1 MFEQNLQDQEKAPR
15 NQPQEQLFEDYEI
28 KNWRVSTRIYKILG
42 LSIILNLIAILTMGQ
57 TNLMTRKG
65 CDSPLVGSV
74 CDVLDTVYFGSKL
87 FGTDTG
93 YIDAD
98 YEKTD
103 LAEADITYIDVSGRE
118 APLTY
123 PAGYF
128 QLANPGE
135 FEAIPPGEEQPA
147 FPTNIPGF
155 STVPSGRNDLG
166 LQPQVTPTPN
176 RNPIEGELPDVN
188 DDDPVTK
195 TPPFVTGRPG
205 KRGGGSTIGGMVK
218 PTPKT
223 TPTPAPPGPTD
234 QELADASTKLNK
246 KPGYDLAYGV
256 LDQLSAPN
264 RTLDLSRTFKI
275 EMNGVLNEEGRLSP
289 NESGI
294 VSAEGDEEMKLL
306 AKRAIETVND
316 MGMFIFVK
324 KFDVDHINFK
334 LEQDDKQIYAVLKSD
349 KKDLD
354 SARRTVN
361 GMKKAIAL
369 AKLLNVADEDTV
381 ALLKAATI
389 TQQGKSFV
397 ISFTF
402 PKEDAQMLIKRQLEK
417 AAVRRAQEIEAQ
429 KKAAGSVSPAPPGNS
444 ASGLK

>member
-1 MFEQNLQDQEKAPR
+1 MFEQKIQDQEMPSGDTS
-15 NQPQEQLFEDYEI
+15 QPQLFKDYEI
-28 KNWRVSTRIYKILG
+28 KTWNISARIYKILAAS
-42 LSIILNLIAILTMGQ
+42 LALNLAVVLTMGQ

-103 LAEADITYIDVSGRE
+103 LAEADITYINVGGRE
-118 APLTY
+118 EPLTY

-135 FEAIPPGEEQPA
+135 FEAIPPDQEQPG

-155 STVPSGRNDLG
+155 TTTPSRGNLAA
-166 LQPQVTPTPN
+166 QPQVTPTPN
-176 RNPIEGELPDVN
+176 KNPIEGELPDVN
-188 DDDPVTK
+188 DNDPVTK

-205 KRGGGSTIGGMVK
+205 KKGGGSTIGGMVK
-218 PTPKT
+218 PTPNT
-223 TPTPAPPGPTD
+223 TPTPAPGPSD
-234 QELADASTKLNK
+234 QELAEASTKLNK

-289 NESGI
+289 SESGI
-294 VSAEGDEEMKLL
+294 VAAEGDEEMKLL

-369 AKLLNVADEDTV
+369 AKMLNMADEDTV

-417 AAVRRAQEIEAQ
+417 AAVRRAQE
-429 KKAAGSVSPAPPGNS
+429 KAAQEKAASSVSPAPPGNS